1 MQSIY
6 IHHNTIKVVG
16 KLGVNFRWSARRSR
30 PLWIWAKLAL
40 QERNPSL

>member
-16 KLGVNFRWSARRSR
+16 KLGVNFRS
-30 PLWIWAKLAL
+30 KAL
-40 QERNPSL
+40 RAEIRLLGLG